1 MTKYL
6 RHCCHLLMLT
16 TLVSAGELPD
26 DVQRLIDKRGEAIA
40 QIDVKFVNELEK
52 LKTKY
57 TKAGDLDSANAIVA
71 LIEKT
76 PVKVLNAVPADP
88 EFDGTSWAFHNKAGR
103 LGELEF
109 LAGGKI
115 KSDKYPNSGWRRIDK
130 NTIKF
135 QYDRDDKSPEPGHV
149 VFRFQGAARDQMSG
163 IQSGLGTPRYLY
175 KLTK

>member
-1 MTKYL
+1 MKEL
-6 RHCCHLLMLT
+6 LSHCFHLLLLT

-40 QIDVKFVNELEK
+40 QIDLKFVKELEK

-57 TKAGDLDSANAIVA
+57 TKVGDLDSANAIVA

-76 PVKVLNAVPADP
+76 PVKVVDALPDVR
-88 EFDGTSWAFHNKAGR
+88 EFEGTSWAFHNKAGQ
-103 LGELEF
+103 LGELEL

-115 KSDKYPNSGWRRIDK
+115 KSQKYPSSSWKLIDK
-130 NTIKF
+130 NTLRF
-135 QYDRDDKSPEPGHV
+135 QYGDNPDDHV
-149 VFRFQGAARDQMSG
+149 IFRFQDDSRRSMRGN
-163 IQSGLGTPRYLY
+163 QSVLGTPRYLY